1 MLTMHG
7 EIDLW
12 IKIAYTALLAVILP
26 TYAVW
31 WGWRNFLWFSDIALI
46 TTGVALWLDNSL
58 LASMMALA
66 VLVPEL
72 LWTASYF
79 GRLLFG
85 IRVTDLAGYMFDP
98 RKPLFVRALSLFH
111 IILPAVLLWMLH
123 GLGYDP
129 RALIGQTLLAWL
141 VLPVT
146 YAVISPA
153 DENINWV
160 RGPDKLQQRIPPRA
174 WLALIMLAFP
184 IGLYF
189 PTHLVLQALFARA
202 S

>member
-1 MLTMHG
+1 VQG

-12 IKIAYTALLAVILP
+12 IKIAYTGLLAVILP
-26 TYAVW
+26 TWVVW

-66 VLVPEL
+66 VLLPEL

-111 IILPAVLLWMLH
+111 VVLPPVLLWMLYE
-123 GLGYDP
+123 LGYDR
-129 RALIGQTLLAWL
+129 RALIGQTLLAWI
-141 VLPVT
+141 VLPLT
-146 YAVISPA
+146 YAVTSPSG
-153 DENINWV
+153 ENINWV
-160 RGPDKLQQRIPPRA
+160 HGPGKLRQRVPPLA
-174 WLALIMLAFP
+174 WLAILMLAFP

-189 PTHLVLQALFARA
+189 PTHLLLQMLFKGA
-202 S
+202 